1 MIRMVAADNMRL
13 EKLAADQEVIMQRM
27 KLEKTMMVR
36 AHKVE
41 LRE

>member
-13 EKLAADQEVIMQRM
+13 EKLAADQEVIMKRM

-36 AHKVE
+36 V
-41 LRE
+41 

>member
-27 KLEKTMMVR
+27 KLEKPDDGEGSQGR
-36 AHKVE
+36 A
-41 LRE
+41 

>member
-36 AHKVE
+36 V
-41 LRE
+41 